1 MDHIAKFL
9 DSKDVDWTVCEQ
21 TGLHIINS
29 QDYDEQ
35 LLTDIS
41 TNTRTPHNSLDYG
54 TFVVVCPQEKAK
66 HASELMTKLGYS
78 LSPKEEPITADP
90 ATIRDIP
97 PEANPIKSKPRHDN
111 DLLNEVAEALDTEKL
126 FQQFGKAMRVL
137 GEQMGIGPLQD
148 KLKKRGISWKLDDDK
163 DSLVFHVNND
173 VTGEPQPVARIS
185 KESLNSQHD
194 FQEQL
199 TNVLD
204 FALGNSPGTFK
215 QQQEKLRNQ
224 QQMVQDISR
233 VVFPNDKSSQV
244 ASLML
249 S

>member
-1 MDHIAKFL
+1 MNSIGDIL
-9 DSKDVDWTVCEQ
+9 DEKDVDWTVCEQ
-21 TGLHIINS
+21 TGLHFINS
-29 QDYDEQ
+29 QDYNEE

-41 TNTRTPHNSLDYG
+41 TMSKIPMNSLDYG
-54 TFVVVCPQEKAK
+54 TFVVICPQAKAQ
-66 HASELMTKLGYS
+66 HAAGLMKSLGYS
-78 LSPKEEPITADP
+78 LQPKVAAQPIINRP
-90 ATIRDIP
+90 
-97 PEANPIKSKPRHDN
+97 KFKG
-111 DLLNEVAEALDTEKL
+111 DLVSEVADSLNSEKL

-137 GEQMGIGPLQD
+137 GEQLGIGPLQD
-148 KLKKRGISWKLDDDK
+148 RLKKRGITWKMGDDN
-163 DSLVFHVNND
+163 DSLVFYVNND
-173 VTGEPQPVARIS
+173 VTGDLQPVARIS

-204 FALGNSPGTFK
+204 FAMGNSPGTFK
-215 QQQEKLRNQ
+215 QQQEKIRNQ
-224 QQMVQDISR
+224 QQMVQDISK

>member
-9 DSKDVDWTVCEQ
+9 DEKEVDWAVCEQ

-29 QDYDEQ
+29 QDYNEQ

-41 TNTRTPHNSLDYG
+41 TFSRTPHNSLDYG
-54 TFVVVCPQEKAK
+54 TFVVICPSEKSK
-66 HASELMTKLGYS
+66 HAAGLMQKLGYS
-78 LSPKEEPITADP
+78 LSPPAKPITSRP
-90 ATIRDIP
+90 
-97 PEANPIKSKPRHDN
+97 KSSG
-111 DLLNEVAEALDTEKL
+111 DLLNEVAEALDSEKL

-137 GEQMGIGPLQD
+137 GEQMGLGPLQD
-148 KLKKRGISWKLDDDK
+148 KLKERGITWKMGDDK
-163 DSLVFHVNND
+163 DSLVFQVKND

-185 KESLNSQHD
+185 KESLNTQHD

-224 QQMVQDISR
+224 QQMVQDISK

>member
-9 DSKDVDWTVCEQ
+9 DEKDVDWTVCEQ

-35 LLTDIS
+35 LLTDLS
-41 TNTRTPHNSLDYG
+41 TNTKTPHNSLDYG
-54 TFVVVCPQEKAK
+54 TFVVLCPQDKSQ

-78 LSPKEEPITADP
+78 LSPKPE
-90 ATIRDIP
+90 TIAAQP
-97 PEANPIKSKPRHDN
+97 KANG
-111 DLLNEVAEALDTEKL
+111 DLLNEVAEALDSEKL

-137 GEQMGIGPLQD
+137 GEQMGLGPLQD
-148 KLKKRGISWKLDDDK
+148 KLKERGITWKMDDDR
-163 DSLVFHVNND
+163 DSLVFQVNND

-215 QQQEKLRNQ
+215 QQQEKQRNQ

>member
-1 MDHIAKFL
+1 MDHIAKVL
-9 DSKDVDWTVCEQ
+9 DDKDVDWTVCEQ

-29 QDYDEQ
+29 QDYNEQ

-54 TFVVVCPQEKAK
+54 TFVVICPQEKAK
-66 HASELMTKLGYS
+66 HASKLMKDLGYS
-78 LSPKEEPITADP
+78 LSPKAEPITTQPKA
-90 ATIRDIP
+90 
-97 PEANPIKSKPRHDN
+97 SG

-148 KLKKRGISWKLDDDK
+148 KLKERGITWRLDDEK
-163 DSLVFHVNND
+163 DSLIFQVNND
-173 VTGEPQPVARIS
+173 VTGDPQPVARIS

-215 QQQEKLRNQ
+215 QEQEKLRNR